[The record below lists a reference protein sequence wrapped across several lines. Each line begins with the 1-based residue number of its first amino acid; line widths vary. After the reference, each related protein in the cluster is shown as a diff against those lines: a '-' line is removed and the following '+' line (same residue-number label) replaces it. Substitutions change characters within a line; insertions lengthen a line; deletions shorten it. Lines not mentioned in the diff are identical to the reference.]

1 MACTQ
6 VLVNPPAQTSQAAGT
21 QVYQL
26 GGKQGEGI
34 VSELHGKWFTQN
46 YNSNVFH
53 AAATGLTVP
62 VIASNLVSVFSLFN
76 PANSS
81 KNLELIS
88 ADIGIV
94 LATTVV
100 DFVGLYFQR
109 IGGAVTIP
117 TSQTAGTP
125 VSGLLGN
132 TAAPQGLFLTAATHV
147 GTPTLAKI
155 LATFGAVTTTADGP
169 IHYEFDGKFVVPP
182 NTIVSIAMSTAQ
194 STASGLALAI
204 DWVESPL

>member
-1 MACTQ
+1 MAFNQ

-62 VIASNLVSVFSLFN
+62 VIANNLV
-76 PANSS
+76 S

-88 ADIGIV
+88 ADIGLV

-169 IHYEFDGKFVVPP
+169 IHYEFDGKCVVPP
-182 NTIVSIAMSTAQ
+182 NTIVSIAMSTAA